1 MPESLT
7 KPAKIAGFEN
17 DPRHWLPSGE
27 IPIEDQLLA
36 GLLGSDISKYDLLLR
51 DPNVLACL
59 QNRIGATLS
68 REVRVVPASEKRID
82 RKASELVSEQL
93 LGVRWA
99 GSKRESGAPSS
110 VNFDQLCSS
119 LMMAILRGFQAVE
132 VSWQKGRSG
141 WQIAGF
147 TPIPSRRI
155 KFELVTDETPKKAV
169 THMGYAVKILTRN
182 KPFRGEFI
190 TTPYRIL
197 VYTFDIGGGSNPYGL
212 GLGSVL
218 WWYYQFKKDCLKDWL
233 VAVSRAT
240 ALLRAMLPAGVGE
253 GHPAYDEV
261 KTFLEYFAPEHH
273 LIAPDG
279 VVIDFLES
287 TRNDRDIQHTMCE
300 FLDNQIARVIGG
312 QTALTNQQSGG
323 GSRARDE
330 VAERVAMKLAKSD
343 SDSLSGAA
351 LNVLS
356 DWITRLNLPSAQ
368 APTIWRDFDDVENL
382 TERADRD
389 QKLAAATGRKL
400 DPEYVTEIYGTVFAE
415 PDPVEPIPGNP
426 SQSGVPPATPDRGG
440 GGNDAGNPD
449 GGAAVGTDG
458 TSPGQS
464 FAALTGKFDS
474 VFDAASIE
482 LLQAEQ
488 ARRRDVWNSIQG
500 SPYVR
505 YVRVREVQ
513 DPREAHTAMEG
524 KVFLNDAAFWSKA
537 CPPSAFYC
545 GHSLEPVGAD
555 YDGEITPLPQ
565 DAETLRHLVEWE
577 GYDESNRKYF
587 ELGGE

>member
-1 MPESLT
+1 MPESLR
-7 KPAKIAGFEN
+7 PARIAGYEN
-17 DPRHWLPSGE
+17 DPKFWLPSGE
-27 IPIEDQLLA
+27 IPIEDQLLS
-36 GLLGSDISKYDLLLR
+36 GVLGSDVSRYDELLR

-68 REVRVVPASEKRID
+68 REVRVVAASEKRID
-82 RKASELVSEQL
+82 RKAADLVSEQL

-99 GSKRESGAPSS
+99 GGKRESGAPSN

-132 VSWQKGRSG
+132 VSWQRGRNG

-155 KFELVTDETPKKAV
+155 KFELVTKDTPKGV
-169 THMGYAVKILTRN
+169 ITHLGYAIKVLTRD
-182 KPFRGEFI
+182 KPFRGEFV

-197 VYTFDIGGGSNPYGL
+197 AYTFDISGGSNPYGL

-240 ALLRAMLPAGVGE
+240 ALIRAMLPAGVGE
-253 GHPAYDEV
+253 GHPVYGEV
-261 KTFLEYFAPEHH
+261 KSFLEMFAPEHY

-279 VVIDFLES
+279 VVMDFLES
-287 TRNDRDIQHTMCE
+287 TRNDRDIQHTMVE

-330 VAERVAMKLAKSD
+330 VAERVAMKLAKAD
-343 SDSLSGAA
+343 SDALSGGV
-351 LNVLS
+351 LNTLAE
-356 DWITRLNLPSAQ
+356 WITRLNLPSAQ

-400 DPEYVTEIYGTVFAE
+400 DPDYVTEIYGTVFAE
-415 PDPVEPIPGNP
+415 PEPEPVAPIPPEPNADRPNP
-426 SQSGVPPATPDRGG
+426 DPPAF
-440 GGNDAGNPD
+440 
-449 GGAAVGTDG
+449 
-458 TSPGQS
+458 S
-464 FAALTGKFDS
+464 LTGKFDS
-474 VFDAASIE
+474 VFDATSIE

-488 ARRRDVWNSIQG
+488 QRRREIWNSIQG
-500 SPYVR
+500 APYVR

-513 DPREAHTAMEG
+513 DPRETHTALEG
-524 KVFLNDAAFWSKA
+524 KVFPNDAAFWSKA

-565 DAETLRHLVEWE
+565 DAETLRHLIEWE
-577 GYDESNRKYF
+577 GYDEANRKFF
-587 ELGGE
+587 ELGGEP

>member
-1 MPESLT
+1 MPQGLT
-7 KPAKIAGFEN
+7 TPNRIAGYEN
-17 DPRHWLPSGE
+17 DPRYWLPSGE
-27 IPIEDQLLA
+27 IPIEDLL
-36 GLLGSDISKYDLLLR
+36 LRNILGSDISKYDEILK
-51 DPNVLACL
+51 DPNALACL

-68 REVRVVPASEKRID
+68 REVRVVPASEKRAD
-82 RKASELVSEQL
+82 KKAADLVSEQL

-110 VNFDQLCSS
+110 VNFDQFCSS

-155 KFELVTDETPKKAV
+155 KFELVTKDTPRNAV
-169 THMGYAVKILTRN
+169 THMGYAVKILTRD

-218 WWYYQFKKDCLKDWL
+218 WWYCQFKKDCLKDWL

-240 ALLRAMLPAGVGE
+240 ALIRAAFPAGVGE
-253 GHPAYDEV
+253 GHPVYEEV
-261 KTFLEYFAPEHH
+261 KSFLEYFAPEHH

-287 TRNDRDIQHTMCE
+287 ARNDRDIQHTMCE

-343 SDSLSGAA
+343 SDALSGAA
-351 LNVLS
+351 LNTLAE
-356 DWITRLNLPSAQ
+356 WITRLNLPSSQ

-400 DPEYVTEIYGTVFAE
+400 DPDYVTEIYGTVFAE
-415 PDPVEPIPGNP
+415 PEPVDPIPPDPNADRTNP
-426 SQSGVPPATPDRGG
+426 EPPNPEPPAF
-440 GGNDAGNPD
+440 
-449 GGAAVGTDG
+449 
-458 TSPGQS
+458 S
-464 FAALTGKFDS
+464 LTGKYDS
-474 VFDAASIE
+474 MFDAANVE

-488 ARRRDVWNSIQG
+488 KRRGEVWNSIQG
-500 SPYVR
+500 APYVR

-513 DPREAHTAMEG
+513 NPRETHTAMEG
-524 KVFLNDAAFWSKA
+524 KVFPNDATFWSKA

-565 DAETLRHLVEWE
+565 DAETLRHLIEWE
-577 GYDESNRKYF
+577 SYDETNRKYF
-587 ELGGE
+587 ELGGD